1 MKTIEI
7 SDITLRLTGGE
18 AALSFKERVE
28 AARIL
33 DRLGVD
39 QIELP
44 ALKDGKGDV
53 LRNKTI
59 ASVVN
64 AARLS
69 AAVGLTEES
78 VEAAWNSV
86 SSARRPVLHVMLPA
100 SPVQMEYLCHKKAP
114 AILELAKALVARARY
129 FTEHVEFSALDA
141 TRAEPD
147 FLAQLLC
154 AVLEAGAEAVTLCD
168 SAGIMMPDECAGF
181 IRELAEKV
189 PCLGKARLGI
199 ELDDGMK
206 MAAACAAAAVDAGA
220 VVIKAA
226 ITSAGVPATQ
236 DLAAYLSARGES
248 KGLRWNLRG
257 TELTRAAGQLQWM
270 VQTQRGGGSPF
281 DSGVDDTGTA
291 VCLTAEDAIDE
302 VVKVVRCLGYDLTE
316 EDNAKVYEAFQ
327 RIAAKKQFVSA
338 RELDAI
344 VASAAMQVPSAYRIV
359 TYVITCG
366 NMTSAMA
373 NLTLE
378 REGKKQQG
386 VCAGDGPIDA
396 AFLAIEQIIGHH
408 YELADYQIQTVTE
421 GREAMGSALV
431 KLRSNGKLYSGN
443 GISTDVIGASIR
455 AYISAL
461 NKIVYEEA

>member
-129 FTEHVEFSALDA
+129 FTEHVEEWERF
-141 TRAEPD
+141 
-147 FLAQLLC
+147 
-154 AVLEAGAEAVTLCD
+154 
-168 SAGIMMPDECAGF
+168 
-181 IRELAEKV
+181 K
-189 PCLGKARLGI
+189 
-199 ELDDGMK
+199 
-206 MAAACAAAAVDAGA
+206 
-220 VVIKAA
+220 
-226 ITSAGVPATQ
+226 Q
-236 DLAAYLSARGES
+236 DLDKYMAE
-248 KGLRWNLRG
+248 
-257 TELTRAAGQLQWM
+257 Q
-270 VQTQRGGGSPF
+270 
-281 DSGVDDTGTA
+281 DSV
-291 VCLTAEDAIDE
+291 
-302 VVKVVRCLGYDLTE
+302 
-316 EDNAKVYEAFQ
+316 
-327 RIAAKKQFVSA
+327 
-338 RELDAI
+338 
-344 VASAAMQVPSAYRIV
+344 
-359 TYVITCG
+359 
-366 NMTSAMA
+366 
-373 NLTLE
+373 
-378 REGKKQQG
+378 
-386 VCAGDGPIDA
+386 
-396 AFLAIEQIIGHH
+396 
-408 YELADYQIQTVTE
+408 
-421 GREAMGSALV
+421 
-431 KLRSNGKLYSGN
+431 
-443 GISTDVIGASIR
+443 
-455 AYISAL
+455 
-461 NKIVYEEA
+461 